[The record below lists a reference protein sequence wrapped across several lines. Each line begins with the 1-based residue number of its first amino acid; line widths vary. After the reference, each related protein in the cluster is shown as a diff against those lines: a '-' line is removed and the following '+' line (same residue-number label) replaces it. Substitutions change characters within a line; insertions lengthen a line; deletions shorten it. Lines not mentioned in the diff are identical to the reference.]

1 MNNQTSTDNKVI
13 FANVRDLAKY
23 LDVSERRLRQ
33 YKEAGRLNY
42 TTDAVLVDRDEL
54 RVIKQAIAA
63 WAAPYV
69 PHRFRAIGSRNKKAL
84 SRFGRRENAG
94 HRDVELR
101 SLDKSAEP
109 PLENSARGCDDPMN
123 RPANESRD

>member
-1 MNNQTSTDNKVI
+1 
-13 FANVRDLAKY
+13 
-23 LDVSERRLRQ
+23 
-33 YKEAGRLNY
+33 
-42 TTDAVLVDRDEL
+42 L

-63 WAAPYV
+63 WAAFPTF